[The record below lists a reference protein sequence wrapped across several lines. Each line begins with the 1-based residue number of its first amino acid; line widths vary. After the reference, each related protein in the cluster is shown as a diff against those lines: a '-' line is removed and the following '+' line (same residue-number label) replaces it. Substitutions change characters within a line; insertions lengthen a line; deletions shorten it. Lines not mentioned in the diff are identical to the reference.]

1 MAFSK
6 NHLYPK
12 ETQLV
17 SEFSKAFAHSARI
30 KIVEHLTQYGPC
42 SVEELMKTHPLSQP
56 AMSNHLEKLRK
67 NHLVL
72 YAEEHPRIIYWVD
85 SKTIKLVKKYL
96 RGFLKRI

>member
-12 ETQLV
+12 ETQIV

-30 KIVEHLTQYGPC
+30 KIIEHLTLYGPS
-42 SVEELMKTHPLSQP
+42 SVEELMKYHPLSQP

-67 NHLVL
+67 KHLVQ
-72 YAEEHPRIIYWVD
+72 YAEEFPRIIYSVD
-85 SKTIKLVKKYL
+85 SKTIKLVKKHL
-96 RGFLKRI
+96 RKFLKRI

>member
-12 ETQLV
+12 KTQIV

-30 KIVEHLTQYGPC
+30 MIIEHLTLYGPC
-42 SVEELMKTHPLSQP
+42 SVEELMKHHPLSQP

-67 NHLVL
+67 KHLVM
-72 YAEEHPRIIYWVD
+72 YKEEHPRIIYWVD
-85 SKTIKLVKKYL
+85 SRTIKLVKKYWRSFL
-96 RGFLKRI
+96 RRI